1 MATIKAKAE
10 ITIFNVKDVKS
21 VTRYY
26 LLQSSTATAPAKPTT
41 INPGGNWKTT
51 EPSYTD
57 GSTNTLYFVDLTIM
71 SDGKTFSYS
80 DVSKSSSYEA
90 AKSAWNKANNAQ
102 NTANNAQKT
111 ADGIANN
118 IYVPGTVQING
129 GKIQAGSLDVS
140 KILMGDP
147 SNLSQL
153 SEHTYKN
160 LGWSSK
166 SNEKEDYQVTFTQNL
181 QAPVGDSPEYN
192 LKVPVS
198 FTYSGNPQGMKYLL
212 TMDDYD
218 IVGYIASTGKTE
230 SLKDQSYF
238 NLSPKI
244 LYSMPSSMQPY
255 VKFEN
260 IASNAWV
267 LSMPE
272 SISLV
277 KDFQFYMCIV
287 KADGVPSELA
297 YITLSISNLRIT
309 KITDGSS
316 ITGIIKS
323 TNYVEDSN
331 GDCISGMM
339 TNYSSGEIRT
349 PSGKWDDDGLVTKAL
364 FATGGKIG
372 GWDIQDGTLYSAG
385 SASSD
390 DGTQLIRTYTI
401 LDPTSFTPIEIIVSE
416 RGDYSDNDW
425 WRIESTKKLV
435 SSTFDYKMGKLKAM
449 DDSII
454 CGWGITTSRIISKI
468 GLSMGAGGAGLILCD
483 EDGKPVIWI
492 QDKNSKQT
500 FRVDRD
506 GTMYHNDNALGEV
519 ITKNVGAKS
528 MSSGTWTDTGA
539 SVTLPAGK
547 YVVNGTVLFNSAAN
561 GQRGARFATSSTDYF
576 RESQQMNIAGT
587 TKGVTSVQCSYIANL
602 KTSTKLNLQGIQ
614 SSGAALS
621 TINSYIQAIRI
632 A

>member
-1 MATIKAKAE
+1 MATVKAKAE

-26 LLQSSTATAPAKPTT
+26 LLQSSTATAPPKPTT
-41 INPGGNWKTT
+41 INPGSNWKTT

-80 DVSKSSSYEA
+80 DVSLSSSYEA
-90 AKSAWNKANNAQ
+90 AKEAWNK
-102 NTANNAQKT
+102 ANNAQKT

-118 IYVPGTVQING
+118 IYIPGTVQING

-153 SEHTYKN
+153 SEHTYTS

-166 SNEKEDYQVTFTQNL
+166 SNEKEDYQVRFIRDL
-181 QAPVGDSPEYN
+181 QAPVGDIPEYN

-198 FTYSGNPQGMKYLL
+198 FAYTGNPQGMKYLL

-218 IVGYIASTGKTE
+218 IAGYTASTGKTE
-230 SLKDQSYF
+230 SLKNQSYF
-238 NLSPKI
+238 SLSPKI
-244 LYSMPSSMQPY
+244 LYTKPATMQPY

-260 IASNAWV
+260 IASNTWV

-272 SISLV
+272 SMPMV
-277 KDFQFYMCIV
+277 KDFRFYMCIA
-287 KADGVPSELA
+287 KADGVPSGLT

-349 PSGKWDDDGLVTKAL
+349 PNGRWDDDGLNINQL
-364 FATGGKIG
+364 NATGGKIG
-372 GWDIQDGTLYSAG
+372 AWVLDDGALYSERTGVFDGTKYTTMVKLSPLRTISDGEATLADYQYPIQIMEKGEVLFGISETGNIENKGLATLSGRWRFNAG
-385 SASSD
+385 
-390 DGTQLIRTYTI
+390 
-401 LDPTSFTPIEIIVSE
+401 
-416 RGDYSDNDW
+416 
-425 WRIESTKKLV
+425 
-435 SSTFDYKMGKLKAM
+435 
-449 DDSII
+449 
-454 CGWGITTSRIISKI
+454 RIISKI

-492 QDKNSKQT
+492 QDENSKLT

-506 GTMYHNDNALGEV
+506 GTMYHNDNVLGEV
-519 ITKNVGAKS
+519 ITKTVGAKS

-561 GQRGARFATSSTDYF
+561 GQRGARFATSPTDYF

>member
-1 MATIKAKAE
+1 MAEVKKPRAQ
-10 ITIFNVKDVKS
+10 ITISRIIDIES

-26 LLQSSTATAPAKPTT
+26 KLQSASAAAPSKPTDDAAIPSGWT
-41 INPGGNWKTT
+41 KT
-51 EPSYTD
+51 EPAYQN
-57 GSTNTLYFVDLTIM
+57 GATNRLYFVDQTIM
-71 SDGKTFSYS
+71 TNGSIYYS
-80 DVSKSSSYEA
+80 QVSLSSSYEA
-90 AKSAWNKANNAQ
+90 AKEAWNK
-102 NTANNAQKT
+102 ANNAQKT

-181 QAPVGDSPEYN
+181 QSPVGDRPEYN

-238 NLSPKI
+238 SLSPKI
-244 LYSMPSSMQPY
+244 LYTMPSSMQPY

-277 KDFQFYMCIV
+277 KDFQFYMCIA

-349 PSGKWDDDGLVTKAL
+349 PNGRWDDDGLNINQL
-364 FATGGKIG
+364 NATGGKIG
-372 GWDIQDGTLYSAG
+372 AWVLDDGALYSERTGVFDGTKYTTMVKLSPLRTISDGEATLADYQYPIQIMEKGEVLFGISETGNIENKGLATLAG
-385 SASSD
+385 
-390 DGTQLIRTYTI
+390 R
-401 LDPTSFTPIEIIVSE
+401 
-416 RGDYSDNDW
+416 
-425 WRIESTKKLV
+425 WR
-435 SSTFDYKMGKLKAM
+435 FNAG
-449 DDSII
+449 
-454 CGWGITTSRIISKI
+454 RIISKI

-500 FRVDRD
+500 FRVDRN

>member
-1 MATIKAKAE
+1 MAEVKKPRAQ
-10 ITIFNVKDVKS
+10 ITISRIIDIES

-26 LLQSSTATAPAKPTT
+26 KLQSASAAAPSKPTDDAAIPSGWT
-41 INPGGNWKTT
+41 KT
-51 EPSYTD
+51 EPAYQN
-57 GSTNTLYFVDLTIM
+57 GATNRLYFVDQTIM
-71 SDGKTFSYS
+71 TNGSIYYS
-80 DVSKSSSYEA
+80 QVSLSSSYEA
-90 AKSAWNKANNAQ
+90 AKEAWNK
-102 NTANNAQKT
+102 ANNAQKT

-181 QAPVGDSPEYN
+181 QAPVGDRPEYN

-238 NLSPKI
+238 SLSPKI
-244 LYSMPSSMQPY
+244 LYTMPSSMQPY

-277 KDFQFYMCIV
+277 KDFQFYMCIA

-349 PSGKWDDDGLVTKAL
+349 PNGRWDDDGLNINQL
-364 FATGGKIG
+364 NATGGKIG
-372 GWDIQDGTLYSAG
+372 AWVLDDGALYSERTGVFDGTKYTTMVKLSPLRTISDGEATLADYQYPIQIMEKGEVLFGISETGNIENKGLATLSGRWRFNAG
-385 SASSD
+385 
-390 DGTQLIRTYTI
+390 
-401 LDPTSFTPIEIIVSE
+401 
-416 RGDYSDNDW
+416 
-425 WRIESTKKLV
+425 
-435 SSTFDYKMGKLKAM
+435 
-449 DDSII
+449 
-454 CGWGITTSRIISKI
+454 RIISKI

-492 QDKNSKQT
+492 QDENSKLT

-506 GTMYHNDNALGEV
+506 GTMYHNDNVLGEV

>member
-26 LLQSSTATAPAKPTT
+26 LLQSSTATAPTKPTT

-57 GSTNTLYFVDLTIM
+57 GSTNTLYFVNLTIM

-118 IYVPGTVQING
+118 IYIPGTVQING

-153 SEHTYKN
+153 SEHTYTN

-166 SNEKEDYQVTFTQNL
+166 SDEKEDYQVTFIQDL
-181 QAPVGDSPEYN
+181 QAPVGDIPEYN

-198 FTYSGNPQGMKYLL
+198 FAYSGNPQGMKYLL

-218 IVGYIASTGKTE
+218 IAGYTASTGKTE
-230 SLKDQSYF
+230 SLKNQSYF
-238 NLSPKI
+238 SLSPKI
-244 LYSMPSSMQPY
+244 LYTKPATMQPY

-260 IASNAWV
+260 IASNTWV

-272 SISLV
+272 SMPMV
-277 KDFQFYMCIV
+277 KDFRFYMCIA
-287 KADGVPSELA
+287 KADGVPSGLT

-349 PSGKWDDDGLVTKAL
+349 PNGRWDDDGLNINQL
-364 FATGGKIG
+364 NATGGKIG
-372 GWDIQDGTLYSAG
+372 AWVLDDGALYSERTGVFDGTKYTTMVKLSPLRTISDGEATLADYQYPIQIMEKGEVLFGISETGNIENKGLATLAG
-385 SASSD
+385 
-390 DGTQLIRTYTI
+390 R
-401 LDPTSFTPIEIIVSE
+401 
-416 RGDYSDNDW
+416 
-425 WRIESTKKLV
+425 WR
-435 SSTFDYKMGKLKAM
+435 FNAGR
-449 DDSII
+449 
-454 CGWGITTSRIISKI
+454 ITSKI

-492 QDKNSKQT
+492 QDENSKLT

>member
-1 MATIKAKAE
+1 MAEVKKPRAQ
-10 ITIFNVKDVKS
+10 ITISRIIDIES

-26 LLQSSTATAPAKPTT
+26 KLQSASAAAPSKPTDDAAIPSGWT
-41 INPGGNWKTT
+41 KT
-51 EPSYTD
+51 EPAYQN
-57 GSTNTLYFVDLTIM
+57 GATNRLYFVDQTIM
-71 SDGKTFSYS
+71 TNGSIYYS
-80 DVSKSSSYEA
+80 QVSLSSSYEA
-90 AKSAWNKANNAQ
+90 AKEAWNK
-102 NTANNAQKT
+102 ANNAQKT
-111 ADGIANN
+111 ADGIVNN

-153 SEHTYKN
+153 SEYTYKN

-166 SNEKEDYQVTFTQNL
+166 SNEKEDYRVTFTQNL
-181 QAPVGDSPEYN
+181 QAPVGDRPEYN

-198 FTYSGNPQGMKYLL
+198 FIYSGNPQGMKYLL

-238 NLSPKI
+238 SLSPKI
-244 LYSMPSSMQPY
+244 LYTMPSSMQPY
-255 VKFEN
+255 VEFEN

-277 KDFQFYMCIV
+277 KDFQFYMCIA

-349 PSGKWDDDGLVTKAL
+349 PNGRWDDDGLNINQL
-364 FATGGKIG
+364 NATGGKIG
-372 GWDIQDGTLYSAG
+372 AWVLDNDDGALYSERTG
-385 SASSD
+385 VSD
-390 DGTQLIRTYTI
+390 GNEYTTMVKLSPLRTISDGEATLADYQY
-401 LDPTSFTPIEIIVSE
+401 PIQIINSGKVLFGVSE
-416 RGDYSDNDW
+416 TGNIENQGLATLAGR
-425 WRIESTKKLV
+425 WR
-435 SSTFDYKMGKLKAM
+435 FNG
-449 DDSII
+449 
-454 CGWGITTSRIISKI
+454 GRIISKI
-468 GLSMGAGGAGLILCD
+468 GLSMGAGGSGLILCD
-483 EDGKPVIWI
+483 EDDKPVIWI
-492 QDKNSKQT
+492 QDENSKLT

-506 GTMYHNDNALGEV
+506 GTMYHNDNVLGEV
-519 ITKNVGAKS
+519 ITKNAGAKS

-539 SVTLPAGK
+539 SVTLSAGK

-602 KTSTKLNLQGIQ
+602 KTPTKLNLQGIQ

>member
-1 MATIKAKAE
+1 MAEVKKPRAQ
-10 ITIFNVKDVKS
+10 ITISRIIDIES

-26 LLQSSTATAPAKPTT
+26 KLQSASAAAPSKPTDGAAIPSGWT
-41 INPGGNWKTT
+41 KT
-51 EPSYTD
+51 EPAYQN
-57 GSTNTLYFVDLTIM
+57 GATNRLYFVDQTIM
-71 SDGKTFSYS
+71 TNGSIYYS
-80 DVSKSSSYEA
+80 QVSLSSSYEA
-90 AKSAWNKANNAQ
+90 AKEAWNK
-102 NTANNAQKT
+102 ANNAQKT

-118 IYVPGTVQING
+118 IYAPGTVQING

-153 SEHTYKN
+153 SEHTYTS

-166 SNEKEDYQVTFTQNL
+166 SNEKEDYQVRFIRDL
-181 QAPVGDSPEYN
+181 QAPVGDRPEYN

-198 FTYSGNPQGMKYLL
+198 FAYSGNPQGMKYLL

-218 IVGYIASTGKTE
+218 IAGYTASTGKTE
-230 SLKDQSYF
+230 SLKNQSYF
-238 NLSPKI
+238 SLSPKI
-244 LYSMPSSMQPY
+244 LYTKPASMQPY

-260 IASNAWV
+260 IASNTWV

-272 SISLV
+272 SMAMV
-277 KDFQFYMCIV
+277 KDFRFYMCIA
-287 KADGVPSELA
+287 KADGVPSGLT

-349 PSGKWDDDGLVTKAL
+349 PNGRWDDDGLNINQL
-364 FATGGKIG
+364 NATGGKIG
-372 GWDIQDGTLYSAG
+372 AWVLDDGALYSERTGVFDGTKYTTMVKLSPLRTISDGEATLADYQYPIQIMEKGEVLFGISETGNIENKGLATLSGRWRFNAG
-385 SASSD
+385 
-390 DGTQLIRTYTI
+390 
-401 LDPTSFTPIEIIVSE
+401 
-416 RGDYSDNDW
+416 
-425 WRIESTKKLV
+425 
-435 SSTFDYKMGKLKAM
+435 
-449 DDSII
+449 
-454 CGWGITTSRIISKI
+454 RIISKI

-492 QDKNSKQT
+492 QDENSKLT

-506 GTMYHNDNALGEV
+506 GTMYHNDNVLGEV

>member
-111 ADGIANN
+111 ADGIVNN

-153 SEHTYKN
+153 SEHTYTS

-166 SNEKEDYQVTFTQNL
+166 INEKEDYQVTFIRDL
-181 QAPVGDSPEYN
+181 QAPVGDRPEYN

-198 FTYSGNPQGMKYLL
+198 FVYSGNPQGMKYLL

-218 IVGYIASTGKTE
+218 IVGYTASTGKTE
-230 SLKDQSYF
+230 SLKNQSYF
-238 NLSPKI
+238 SLSPKI
-244 LYSMPSSMQPY
+244 LYTMPATMQPY
-255 VKFEN
+255 AKFEN
-260 IASNAWV
+260 IAGNTWV

-272 SISLV
+272 SMPIV
-277 KDFQFYMCIV
+277 KDFRFYMCIA
-287 KADGVPSELA
+287 KADGVPSGLTH
-297 YITLSISNLRIT
+297 ITLSISNLRIT

-349 PSGKWDDDGLVTKAL
+349 PNGRWDDDGLNINQL
-364 FATGGKIG
+364 NATGGKIG
-372 GWDIQDGTLYSAG
+372 AWVLDDGALYSERTGVFDGTKYTTMVKLSPLRTISDGEATLADYQYPIQIMEKGEVLFGISETGNIENKGLATLAG
-385 SASSD
+385 
-390 DGTQLIRTYTI
+390 R
-401 LDPTSFTPIEIIVSE
+401 
-416 RGDYSDNDW
+416 
-425 WRIESTKKLV
+425 WR
-435 SSTFDYKMGKLKAM
+435 FNAG
-449 DDSII
+449 
-454 CGWGITTSRIISKI
+454 RIISKI

-492 QDKNSKQT
+492 QDENSKLT

-506 GTMYHNDNALGEV
+506 GTMYHNDNVLGEV

>member
-1 MATIKAKAE
+1 MAEVKKPRAQ
-10 ITIFNVKDVKS
+10 ITISRIIDIES

-26 LLQSSTATAPAKPTT
+26 KLQSASAAAPSKPTDDAAIPSGWT
-41 INPGGNWKTT
+41 KT
-51 EPSYTD
+51 EPAYQN
-57 GSTNTLYFVDLTIM
+57 GATNRLYFVDQTIM
-71 SDGKTFSYS
+71 TNGSIYYS
-80 DVSKSSSYEA
+80 QVSLSSSYEA
-90 AKSAWNKANNAQ
+90 AKEAWNK
-102 NTANNAQKT
+102 ANNAQKT

-181 QAPVGDSPEYN
+181 QAPVGDRPEHN

-244 LYSMPSSMQPY
+244 LYTMPSSMQPY

-277 KDFQFYMCIV
+277 KDFQFYMCIA

-401 LDPTSFTPIEIIVSE
+401 LDPTSFTPIEIIASE

-492 QDKNSKQT
+492 QDENSKLT

-506 GTMYHNDNALGEV
+506 GTMYHNDNVLGEV

-561 GQRGARFATSSTDYF
+561 GQRGARFATSPTDYF

>member
-1 MATIKAKAE
+1 MAEVKKPRAQ
-10 ITIFNVKDVKS
+10 ITISRIIDIES

-26 LLQSSTATAPAKPTT
+26 KLQSASAAAPSKPTDGAAIPSGWT
-41 INPGGNWKTT
+41 KT
-51 EPSYTD
+51 EPAYQN
-57 GSTNTLYFVDLTIM
+57 GATNRLYFVDQTIM
-71 SDGKTFSYS
+71 TNGSIYYS
-80 DVSKSSSYEA
+80 QVSLSSSYEA
-90 AKSAWNKANNAQ
+90 AKEAWNK
-102 NTANNAQKT
+102 ANNAQKT

-118 IYVPGTVQING
+118 IYIPGTVQING

-153 SEHTYKN
+153 SEHTYTN

-166 SNEKEDYQVTFTQNL
+166 SDEKEDYQVTFIQDL
-181 QAPVGDSPEYN
+181 QAPVGDIPEYN

-198 FTYSGNPQGMKYLL
+198 FAYSGNPQGMKYLL

-218 IVGYIASTGKTE
+218 IVGYTASTGKTE
-230 SLKDQSYF
+230 SLKNQSYF
-238 NLSPKI
+238 SLSPKI
-244 LYSMPSSMQPY
+244 LYTKPATMQPY

-260 IASNAWV
+260 ITSNTWV

-272 SISLV
+272 SMPMV
-277 KDFQFYMCIV
+277 KDFRFYMCIA
-287 KADGVPSELA
+287 KADGVPSGLT

-349 PSGKWDDDGLVTKAL
+349 PNGRWDDDGLNINQL
-364 FATGGKIG
+364 NATGGKIG
-372 GWDIQDGTLYSAG
+372 AWVLDDGALYSERTGVFDGTKYTTMVKLSPLRTISDGEATLADYQYPIQIMEKGEVLFGISETGNIENKGLATLAG
-385 SASSD
+385 
-390 DGTQLIRTYTI
+390 R
-401 LDPTSFTPIEIIVSE
+401 
-416 RGDYSDNDW
+416 
-425 WRIESTKKLV
+425 WR
-435 SSTFDYKMGKLKAM
+435 FNAG
-449 DDSII
+449 
-454 CGWGITTSRIISKI
+454 RIISKI

>member
-1 MATIKAKAE
+1 MAEVKKPRAQ
-10 ITIFNVKDVKS
+10 ITISRIIDIES

-26 LLQSSTATAPAKPTT
+26 KLQSASAAAPSKPTDDAAIPSGWT
-41 INPGGNWKTT
+41 KT
-51 EPSYTD
+51 EPAYQN
-57 GSTNTLYFVDLTIM
+57 GATNRLYFVDQTIM
-71 SDGKTFSYS
+71 TNGSIYYS
-80 DVSKSSSYEA
+80 QVSLSSSYEA
-90 AKSAWNKANNAQ
+90 AKEAWNK
-102 NTANNAQKT
+102 ANNAQKT

-160 LGWSSK
+160 LGWSFK

-181 QAPVGDSPEYN
+181 QSPVGDRPEYN

-218 IVGYIASTGKTE
+218 IVGHIASTGKTE

-238 NLSPKI
+238 SLSPKI
-244 LYSMPSSMQPY
+244 LYTMPSSMQPY

-277 KDFQFYMCIV
+277 KDFQFYMCIA

-349 PSGKWDDDGLVTKAL
+349 PNGRWDDDGLNINQL
-364 FATGGKIG
+364 NATGGKIG
-372 GWDIQDGTLYSAG
+372 AWVLDDGALYSERTGVFDGTKYTTMVKLSPLRTISDGEATLADYQYPIQIMEKGEVLFGISETGNIENKGLATLAG
-385 SASSD
+385 
-390 DGTQLIRTYTI
+390 R
-401 LDPTSFTPIEIIVSE
+401 
-416 RGDYSDNDW
+416 
-425 WRIESTKKLV
+425 WR
-435 SSTFDYKMGKLKAM
+435 FNAG
-449 DDSII
+449 
-454 CGWGITTSRIISKI
+454 RIISKI

-500 FRVDRD
+500 FRVDQD
-506 GTMYHNDNALGEV
+506 GTMYHNANALGEV

-561 GQRGARFATSSTDYF
+561 GQRGARFATSPTDYF

>member
-1 MATIKAKAE
+1 MAEVKKPRAQ
-10 ITIFNVKDVKS
+10 ITISRIIDIES

-26 LLQSSTATAPAKPTT
+26 KLQSASAAAPSKPTDGAAIPSGWT
-41 INPGGNWKTT
+41 KT
-51 EPSYTD
+51 EPAYQN
-57 GSTNTLYFVDLTIM
+57 GATNRLYFVDQTIM
-71 SDGKTFSYS
+71 TNGSIYYS
-80 DVSKSSSYEA
+80 QVSLSSSYEA
-90 AKSAWNKANNAQ
+90 AKEAWNK
-102 NTANNAQKT
+102 ANNAQKT

-118 IYVPGTVQING
+118 IYIPGTVQING

-153 SEHTYKN
+153 SEHTYTS

-166 SNEKEDYQVTFTQNL
+166 SNEKEDYQVRFIRDL
-181 QAPVGDSPEYN
+181 QAPVGDIPEYN

-198 FTYSGNPQGMKYLL
+198 FAYTGNPQGMKYLL

-218 IVGYIASTGKTE
+218 IAGYTASTGKTE
-230 SLKDQSYF
+230 SLKNQSYF
-238 NLSPKI
+238 SLSPKI
-244 LYSMPSSMQPY
+244 LYTKPATMQPY
-255 VKFEN
+255 VEFEN
-260 IASNAWV
+260 IASNTWV

-272 SISLV
+272 SMPMV
-277 KDFQFYMCIV
+277 KDFRFYMCIA
-287 KADGVPSELA
+287 KADGVPSGLT

-349 PSGKWDDDGLVTKAL
+349 PNGRWDDDGLNINQL
-364 FATGGKIG
+364 NATGGKIG
-372 GWDIQDGTLYSAG
+372 AWVLDDGALYSERTGVFDGTKYTTMVKLSPLRTISDGEATLADYQYPIQIMEKGEVLFGISETGNIENKGLATLSGRWRFNAG
-385 SASSD
+385 
-390 DGTQLIRTYTI
+390 
-401 LDPTSFTPIEIIVSE
+401 
-416 RGDYSDNDW
+416 
-425 WRIESTKKLV
+425 
-435 SSTFDYKMGKLKAM
+435 
-449 DDSII
+449 
-454 CGWGITTSRIISKI
+454 RIISKI

-492 QDKNSKQT
+492 QDENSKLT

-506 GTMYHNDNALGEV
+506 GTMYHNDNVLGEV
-519 ITKNVGAKS
+519 ITKTVGAKS

-561 GQRGARFATSSTDYF
+561 GQRGARFATSPTDYF

-587 TKGVTSVQCSYIANL
+587 AKGVTSVQCSYIANL

>member
-1 MATIKAKAE
+1 MATVKAKAE

-26 LLQSSTATAPAKPTT
+26 LLQSSTATAPPKPTT
-41 INPGGNWKTT
+41 INPGSNWKTT

-80 DVSKSSSYEA
+80 DVSLSSSYEA
-90 AKSAWNKANNAQ
+90 AKEAWNK
-102 NTANNAQKT
+102 ANNAQKT

-118 IYVPGTVQING
+118 IYIPGTVQING

-153 SEHTYKN
+153 SEHTYTS

-166 SNEKEDYQVTFTQNL
+166 SNEKEDYQVRFIRDL
-181 QAPVGDSPEYN
+181 QAPVGDIPEYN

-198 FTYSGNPQGMKYLL
+198 FAYTGNPQGMKYLL

-218 IVGYIASTGKTE
+218 IAGYTASTGKTE
-230 SLKDQSYF
+230 SLKNQSYF
-238 NLSPKI
+238 SLSPKI
-244 LYSMPSSMQPY
+244 LYTKPATMQPY

-260 IASNAWV
+260 IASNTWV

-272 SISLV
+272 SMPMV
-277 KDFQFYMCIV
+277 KDFRFYMCIA
-287 KADGVPSELA
+287 KADGVPSGLT

-349 PSGKWDDDGLVTKAL
+349 PNGRWDDDGLNINQL
-364 FATGGKIG
+364 NATGGKIG
-372 GWDIQDGTLYSAG
+372 AWVLDDGALYSERTGVFDGTKYTTMVKLSPLRTISDGEATLADYQYPIQIMEKGEVLFGISETGNIENKGLATLSGRWRFNAG
-385 SASSD
+385 
-390 DGTQLIRTYTI
+390 
-401 LDPTSFTPIEIIVSE
+401 
-416 RGDYSDNDW
+416 
-425 WRIESTKKLV
+425 
-435 SSTFDYKMGKLKAM
+435 
-449 DDSII
+449 
-454 CGWGITTSRIISKI
+454 RIISKI

-492 QDKNSKQT
+492 QDENSKLT

-506 GTMYHNDNALGEV
+506 GTMYHNGNVLGEV

-587 TKGVTSVQCSYIANL
+587 TKGVTSVQCSYIADL

>member
-1 MATIKAKAE
+1 MAEVKKPRAQ
-10 ITIFNVKDVKS
+10 ITISRIIDIES

-26 LLQSSTATAPAKPTT
+26 KLQSASAAAPSKPTDDAAIPSGWT
-41 INPGGNWKTT
+41 KT
-51 EPSYTD
+51 EPAYQN
-57 GSTNTLYFVDLTIM
+57 GATNRLYFVDQTIM
-71 SDGKTFSYS
+71 TNGSIYYS
-80 DVSKSSSYEA
+80 QVSLSSSYEA
-90 AKSAWNKANNAQ
+90 AKEAWNK
-102 NTANNAQKT
+102 ANNAQKT

-181 QAPVGDSPEYN
+181 QSPVGDRPEYN

-218 IVGYIASTGKTE
+218 IVGHIASTGKTE

-238 NLSPKI
+238 SLSPKI
-244 LYSMPSSMQPY
+244 LYTMPSSMQPY

-277 KDFQFYMCIV
+277 KDFQFYMCIA

-349 PSGKWDDDGLVTKAL
+349 PNGRWDDDGLNINQL
-364 FATGGKIG
+364 NATGGKIG
-372 GWDIQDGTLYSAG
+372 AWVLDDGALYSERTGVFDGTKYTTIVKLSPLRTISDGEATLADYQYPIQIMEKGEVLFGISETGNIENKGLATLAG
-385 SASSD
+385 
-390 DGTQLIRTYTI
+390 R
-401 LDPTSFTPIEIIVSE
+401 
-416 RGDYSDNDW
+416 
-425 WRIESTKKLV
+425 WR
-435 SSTFDYKMGKLKAM
+435 FNAG
-449 DDSII
+449 
-454 CGWGITTSRIISKI
+454 RIISKI

-500 FRVDRD
+500 FRVDQD
-506 GTMYHNDNALGEV
+506 GTMYHNANALGEV

-561 GQRGARFATSSTDYF
+561 GQRGARFATSPTDYF

>member
-1 MATIKAKAE
+1 MAEVKKPRAQ
-10 ITIFNVKDVKS
+10 ITISRIIDIES

-26 LLQSSTATAPAKPTT
+26 KLQSASAAAPSKPTDDAAIPSGWT
-41 INPGGNWKTT
+41 KT
-51 EPSYTD
+51 EPAYQN
-57 GSTNTLYFVDLTIM
+57 GATNRLYFVDQTIM
-71 SDGKTFSYS
+71 TNGSIYYS
-80 DVSKSSSYEA
+80 QVSLSSSYEA
-90 AKSAWNKANNAQ
+90 AKEAWNK
-102 NTANNAQKT
+102 ANNAQKT

-166 SNEKEDYQVTFTQNL
+166 SNEKEGYQVTFTQNL
-181 QAPVGDSPEYN
+181 QSPVGDRPEYN

-218 IVGYIASTGKTE
+218 IVGHIASTGKTE

-238 NLSPKI
+238 SLSPKI
-244 LYSMPSSMQPY
+244 LYTMPSSMQPY

-277 KDFQFYMCIV
+277 KDFQFYMCIA

-349 PSGKWDDDGLVTKAL
+349 PNGRWDDDGLNINQL
-364 FATGGKIG
+364 NATGGKIG
-372 GWDIQDGTLYSAG
+372 AWVLDDGALYSERTGVFDGTKYTTMVKLSPLRTISDGEATLADYQYPIQIMEKGEVLFGISETGNIENKGLATLAG
-385 SASSD
+385 
-390 DGTQLIRTYTI
+390 R
-401 LDPTSFTPIEIIVSE
+401 
-416 RGDYSDNDW
+416 
-425 WRIESTKKLV
+425 WR
-435 SSTFDYKMGKLKAM
+435 FNAG
-449 DDSII
+449 
-454 CGWGITTSRIISKI
+454 RIISKI

-500 FRVDRD
+500 FRVDQD
-506 GTMYHNDNALGEV
+506 GTMYHNANALGEV

-561 GQRGARFATSSTDYF
+561 GQRGARFATSPTDYF

>member
-1 MATIKAKAE
+1 MAEVKKPRAQ
-10 ITIFNVKDVKS
+10 ITISRIIDIES

-26 LLQSSTATAPAKPTT
+26 KLQSASAAAPSKPTDDAAIPSGWT
-41 INPGGNWKTT
+41 KT
-51 EPSYTD
+51 EPAYQN
-57 GSTNTLYFVDLTIM
+57 GATNRLYFVDQTIM
-71 SDGKTFSYS
+71 TNGSIYYS
-80 DVSKSSSYEA
+80 QVSLSSSYEA
-90 AKSAWNKANNAQ
+90 AKEAWNK
-102 NTANNAQKT
+102 ANNAQKT

-166 SNEKEDYQVTFTQNL
+166 SNEKEDYQVAFTQNL
-181 QAPVGDSPEYN
+181 QAPVGDRPEYN

-238 NLSPKI
+238 SLSPKI
-244 LYSMPSSMQPY
+244 LYTMPSSMQPY

-349 PSGKWDDDGLVTKAL
+349 PSGKWDGDGLVTKAL

-401 LDPTSFTPIEIIVSE
+401 LDSTSFTPIEIIVSE
-416 RGDYSDNDW
+416 RADYSDADW
-425 WRIESTKKLV
+425 WRIESIKKLV
-435 SSTFDYKMGKLKAM
+435 SSTFDYSIGKLNAG
-449 DDSII
+449 DSII
-454 CGWGITTSRIISKI
+454 GGWGITASRIISKI
-468 GLSMGAGGAGLILCD
+468 GLSMGAGGAGLILCN

-500 FRVDRD
+500 FRVDQD
-506 GTMYHNDNALGEV
+506 GTMYHNDNVLGEV

-561 GQRGARFATSSTDYF
+561 GQRGARFATSPTDYF

-587 TKGVTSVQCSYIANL
+587 KKGVTSVQCSYIANL

>member
-1 MATIKAKAE
+1 MAEVKKPRAQ
-10 ITIFNVKDVKS
+10 ITISRIIDIES

-26 LLQSSTATAPAKPTT
+26 KLQSASAAAPSKPTDDAAIPSGWT
-41 INPGGNWKTT
+41 KT
-51 EPSYTD
+51 EPAYQN
-57 GSTNTLYFVDLTIM
+57 GATNRLYFVDQTIM
-71 SDGKTFSYS
+71 TNGSIYYS
-80 DVSKSSSYEA
+80 QVSLSSSYEA
-90 AKSAWNKANNAQ
+90 AKEAWNK
-102 NTANNAQKT
+102 ANNAQKT

-153 SEHTYKN
+153 SEHAYKN

-166 SNEKEDYQVTFTQNL
+166 SNEKEDYQVTFTQDL
-181 QAPVGDSPEYN
+181 QSPVGDRPEYN

-238 NLSPKI
+238 SLSPKI
-244 LYSMPSSMQPY
+244 LYTMPSSMQPY

-277 KDFQFYMCIV
+277 KDFQFYMCIA

-349 PSGKWDDDGLVTKAL
+349 PNGRWDDDGLNINQL
-364 FATGGKIG
+364 NATGGKIG
-372 GWDIQDGTLYSAG
+372 AWVLDDGALYSERTGVFDGTKYTTMVKLSPLRTISDGEATLADYQYPIQIMEKGEVLFGISETGNIENKGLATLAG
-385 SASSD
+385 
-390 DGTQLIRTYTI
+390 R
-401 LDPTSFTPIEIIVSE
+401 
-416 RGDYSDNDW
+416 
-425 WRIESTKKLV
+425 WR
-435 SSTFDYKMGKLKAM
+435 FNAG
-449 DDSII
+449 
-454 CGWGITTSRIISKI
+454 RIISKI

>member
-1 MATIKAKAE
+1 MAEVKKPRAQ
-10 ITIFNVKDVKS
+10 ITISRIIDIES

-26 LLQSSTATAPAKPTT
+26 KLQSASAAAPSKPTDGAAIPSGWT
-41 INPGGNWKTT
+41 KT
-51 EPSYTD
+51 EPAYQN
-57 GSTNTLYFVDLTIM
+57 GATNRLYFVDQTTMTNGSIY
-71 SDGKTFSYS
+71 YS
-80 DVSKSSSYEA
+80 QVSLSSSYEA
-90 AKSAWNKANNAQ
+90 AKEAWNK
-102 NTANNAQKT
+102 ANNAQKT

-153 SEHTYKN
+153 SEHTYIN

-166 SNEKEDYQVTFTQNL
+166 SNGKEDYQVTFVRNL

-198 FTYSGNPQGMKYLL
+198 FAYSGNPQGTKYLL

-218 IVGYIASTGKTE
+218 IVGYTASTDKIE
-230 SLKDQSYF
+230 SLKNQSYF
-238 NLSPKI
+238 SLSPKI
-244 LYSMPSSMQPY
+244 LYTKPATMQPY

-272 SISLV
+272 SMPMA
-277 KDFQFYMCIV
+277 KDFRFYMCIV
-287 KADGVPSELA
+287 KADGVPSELT

-349 PSGKWDDDGLVTKAL
+349 PNGRWDDDGLNINQL
-364 FATGGKIG
+364 NATGGKIG
-372 GWDIQDGTLYSAG
+372 AWVLDNDDGALYSERTG
-385 SASSD
+385 VSD
-390 DGTQLIRTYTI
+390 GNEYTTMVKLSPLRTISDGEATLADYQY
-401 LDPTSFTPIEIIVSE
+401 PIQIINSGKVLFGVSE
-416 RGDYSDNDW
+416 TGNIENQGLATLAGR
-425 WRIESTKKLV
+425 WR
-435 SSTFDYKMGKLKAM
+435 FNG
-449 DDSII
+449 
-454 CGWGITTSRIISKI
+454 GRIISKI

-492 QDKNSKQT
+492 QDKNSKMT

-506 GTMYHNDNALGEV
+506 GTMYHNDNVLGEV
-519 ITKNVGAKS
+519 ITKNAGAKS
-528 MSSGTWTDTGA
+528 MNSGTWTDSGA

-576 RESQQMNIAGT
+576 RESQQMSIAGT
-587 TKGVTSVQCSYIANL
+587 KKGVTSVQCSYIANL
-602 KTSTKLNLQGIQ
+602 EASTKLILQGLQ

>member
-1 MATIKAKAE
+1 MAEVKKPRAQ
-10 ITIFNVKDVKS
+10 ITISRIIDIES

-26 LLQSSTATAPAKPTT
+26 KLQSASAAAPSKPTDDAAIPSGWT
-41 INPGGNWKTT
+41 KT
-51 EPSYTD
+51 EPAYQN
-57 GSTNTLYFVDLTIM
+57 GATNRLYFVDQTIM
-71 SDGKTFSYS
+71 TNGSIYYS
-80 DVSKSSSYEA
+80 QVSLSSSYEA
-90 AKSAWNKANNAQ
+90 AKEAWNK
-102 NTANNAQKT
+102 ANNAQKT

-181 QAPVGDSPEYN
+181 QSPVGDRPEYN

-218 IVGYIASTGKTE
+218 IVGHIASTGKTE

-238 NLSPKI
+238 SLSPKI
-244 LYSMPSSMQPY
+244 LYTMSSSMQPY

-277 KDFQFYMCIV
+277 KDFQFYMCIA

-349 PSGKWDDDGLVTKAL
+349 PNGRWDDDGLNINQL
-364 FATGGKIG
+364 NATGGKIG
-372 GWDIQDGTLYSAG
+372 AWVLDDGALYSERTGVFDGTKYTTMVKLSPLRTISDGEATLADYQYPIQIMEKGEVLFGISETGNIENKGLATLAG
-385 SASSD
+385 
-390 DGTQLIRTYTI
+390 R
-401 LDPTSFTPIEIIVSE
+401 
-416 RGDYSDNDW
+416 
-425 WRIESTKKLV
+425 WR
-435 SSTFDYKMGKLKAM
+435 FNAG
-449 DDSII
+449 
-454 CGWGITTSRIISKI
+454 RIISKI

-500 FRVDRD
+500 FRVDQD
-506 GTMYHNDNALGEV
+506 GTMYHNANALGEV
-519 ITKNVGAKS
+519 IRKNVGAKS

-561 GQRGARFATSSTDYF
+561 GQRGARFATSPTDYF

>member
-1 MATIKAKAE
+1 MAEVKKPRAQ
-10 ITIFNVKDVKS
+10 ITISRIIDIES

-26 LLQSSTATAPAKPTT
+26 KLQSASAAAPSKPTDGAT
-41 INPGGNWKTT
+41 IPSGWTKT
-51 EPSYTD
+51 EPAYQN
-57 GSTNTLYFVDLTIM
+57 GATNRLYFVDQTIM
-71 SDGKTFSYS
+71 TNGSIYYS
-80 DVSKSSSYEA
+80 QISLSSSYEA
-90 AKSAWNKANNAQ
+90 AKEAWNK
-102 NTANNAQKT
+102 ANNAQKT

-118 IYVPGTVQING
+118 IYIPGTVQING

-153 SEHTYKN
+153 SEHTYTN

-166 SNEKEDYQVTFTQNL
+166 SDEKEDYQVTFIQDL
-181 QAPVGDSPEYN
+181 QAPVGDIPEYN

-198 FTYSGNPQGMKYLL
+198 FAYSGNPQGMKYLL

-218 IVGYIASTGKTE
+218 IAGYTASTGKTE
-230 SLKDQSYF
+230 SLKNQSYF
-238 NLSPKI
+238 SLSPKI
-244 LYSMPSSMQPY
+244 LYTKPATMQPY

-260 IASNAWV
+260 IASNTWV

-272 SISLV
+272 SMPMV
-277 KDFQFYMCIV
+277 KDFRFYMCIA
-287 KADGVPSELA
+287 KADGVPSGLT

-349 PSGKWDDDGLVTKAL
+349 PNGRWDDDGLNINQL
-364 FATGGKIG
+364 NATGGKIG
-372 GWDIQDGTLYSAG
+372 AWVLDDGALYSERTGVFDGIKYTTMVKLSPLRTISDGEATLADYQYPIQIMEKGEVLFGISETGNIENKGLATLAG
-385 SASSD
+385 
-390 DGTQLIRTYTI
+390 R
-401 LDPTSFTPIEIIVSE
+401 
-416 RGDYSDNDW
+416 
-425 WRIESTKKLV
+425 WR
-435 SSTFDYKMGKLKAM
+435 FNAG
-449 DDSII
+449 
-454 CGWGITTSRIISKI
+454 RIISKI

-492 QDKNSKQT
+492 QDENSNQT

-506 GTMYHNDNALGEV
+506 GTMYHNGCLIGEEIASNIITTTPLSNNTWGKTGAVIDLQPGVYV
-519 ITKNVGAKS
+519 ITGWIYFAKA
-528 MSSGTWTDTGA
+528 SSGKRGIRFINQNNNFIVD
-539 SVTLPAGK
+539 SQHVIVTNNDEIML
-547 YVVNGTVLFNSAAN
+547 NTMSTFT
-561 GQRGARFATSSTDYF
+561 ATYNVSIS
-576 RESQQMNIAGT
+576 
-587 TKGVTSVQCSYIANL
+587 
-602 KTSTKLNLQGIQ
+602 LQGFQ
-614 SSGAALS
+614 NSGSSLNIKRSILKAV
-621 TINSYIQAIRI
+621 RI

>member
-1 MATIKAKAE
+1 MAEVKKPRAQ
-10 ITIFNVKDVKS
+10 ITISRIIDIES

-26 LLQSSTATAPAKPTT
+26 KLQSASAAAPSKPTDDAAIPSGWT
-41 INPGGNWKTT
+41 KT
-51 EPSYTD
+51 EPAYQN
-57 GSTNTLYFVDLTIM
+57 GATNRLYFVDQTIM
-71 SDGKTFSYS
+71 TNGSIYYS
-80 DVSKSSSYEA
+80 QVSLSSSYEA
-90 AKSAWNKANNAQ
+90 AKEAWNK
-102 NTANNAQKT
+102 ANNAQKT

-181 QAPVGDSPEYN
+181 QSPVGDRPEYN

-238 NLSPKI
+238 SLSPKI
-244 LYSMPSSMQPY
+244 LYTMPSSMQPY

-277 KDFQFYMCIV
+277 KDFQFYMCIA

-349 PSGKWDDDGLVTKAL
+349 PNGRWDDDGLNINQL
-364 FATGGKIG
+364 NATGGKIG
-372 GWDIQDGTLYSAG
+372 AWVLDDGALYSERTGVFDGTKYTTMVKLSPLRTISDGEATLADYQYPIQIMEKGEVLFGISETGNIENKGLATLAG
-385 SASSD
+385 
-390 DGTQLIRTYTI
+390 R
-401 LDPTSFTPIEIIVSE
+401 
-416 RGDYSDNDW
+416 
-425 WRIESTKKLV
+425 WR
-435 SSTFDYKMGKLKAM
+435 FNAG
-449 DDSII
+449 
-454 CGWGITTSRIISKI
+454 RIISKI

>member
-26 LLQSSTATAPAKPTT
+26 LLQSSTATAPTKPTT

-57 GSTNTLYFVDLTIM
+57 GSTNTLYFVNLTIM

-118 IYVPGTVQING
+118 IYIPGTVQING

-153 SEHTYKN
+153 SEHTYTN

-166 SNEKEDYQVTFTQNL
+166 SDEKEGYQVTFIQDL
-181 QAPVGDSPEYN
+181 QAPVGDIPEYN

-198 FTYSGNPQGMKYLL
+198 FAYSGNPQGMKYLL

-218 IVGYIASTGKTE
+218 IAGYTASTGKTE
-230 SLKDQSYF
+230 SLKNQSYF
-238 NLSPKI
+238 SLSPKI
-244 LYSMPSSMQPY
+244 LYTKPATMQPY

-260 IASNAWV
+260 IASNTWV

-272 SISLV
+272 SMPMV
-277 KDFQFYMCIV
+277 KDFRFYMCIA
-287 KADGVPSELA
+287 KADGVPSGLT

-349 PSGKWDDDGLVTKAL
+349 PNGRWDDDGLNINQL
-364 FATGGKIG
+364 NATGGKIG
-372 GWDIQDGTLYSAG
+372 AWVLDDGALYSERTGVFDGTKYTTMVKLSPLRTISDGEATLADYQYPIQIMEKGEVLFGISETGNIENKGLATLAG
-385 SASSD
+385 
-390 DGTQLIRTYTI
+390 R
-401 LDPTSFTPIEIIVSE
+401 
-416 RGDYSDNDW
+416 
-425 WRIESTKKLV
+425 WR
-435 SSTFDYKMGKLKAM
+435 FNAGR
-449 DDSII
+449 
-454 CGWGITTSRIISKI
+454 ITSKI

-492 QDKNSKQT
+492 QDENSKLT

-506 GTMYHNDNALGEV
+506 GTMYHNDNVLGEV

>member
-1 MATIKAKAE
+1 MAEVKKPRAQ
-10 ITIFNVKDVKS
+10 ITISRIIDIES

-26 LLQSSTATAPAKPTT
+26 KLQSASAAAPSKPTDDAAIPSGWT
-41 INPGGNWKTT
+41 KT
-51 EPSYTD
+51 EPAYQN
-57 GSTNTLYFVDLTIM
+57 GATNRLYFVDQTIM
-71 SDGKTFSYS
+71 TNGSIYYS
-80 DVSKSSSYEA
+80 QVSLSSSYEA
-90 AKSAWNKANNAQ
+90 AKEAWNK
-102 NTANNAQKT
+102 ANNAQKT

-181 QAPVGDSPEYN
+181 QSPVGDRPEYN

-212 TMDDYD
+212 IMDDYD
-218 IVGYIASTGKTE
+218 IVGHIASTGKTE

-238 NLSPKI
+238 SLSPKI
-244 LYSMPSSMQPY
+244 LYTMPSSMQPY

-277 KDFQFYMCIV
+277 KDFQFYMCIA

-349 PSGKWDDDGLVTKAL
+349 PNGRWDDDGLNINQL
-364 FATGGKIG
+364 NATGGKIG
-372 GWDIQDGTLYSAG
+372 AWVLDDGALYSERTGVFDGTKYTTMVKLSPLRTISDGEATLADYQYPIQIMEKGEVLFGISETGNIENKGLATLAG
-385 SASSD
+385 
-390 DGTQLIRTYTI
+390 R
-401 LDPTSFTPIEIIVSE
+401 
-416 RGDYSDNDW
+416 
-425 WRIESTKKLV
+425 WR
-435 SSTFDYKMGKLKAM
+435 FNAG
-449 DDSII
+449 
-454 CGWGITTSRIISKI
+454 RIISKI

-500 FRVDRD
+500 FRVDQD
-506 GTMYHNDNALGEV
+506 GTMYHNANALGEV
-519 ITKNVGAKS
+519 IRKNVGAKS

-561 GQRGARFATSSTDYF
+561 GQRGARFATSPTDYF

>member
-1 MATIKAKAE
+1 MAEVKKPRAQ
-10 ITIFNVKDVKS
+10 ITISRIIDIES

-26 LLQSSTATAPAKPTT
+26 KLQSASAAAPSKPTDGAAIPSGWT
-41 INPGGNWKTT
+41 KT
-51 EPSYTD
+51 EPAYQN
-57 GSTNTLYFVDLTIM
+57 GATNRLYFVDQTIM
-71 SDGKTFSYS
+71 TNGSIYYS
-80 DVSKSSSYEA
+80 QVSLSSSYEA
-90 AKSAWNKANNAQ
+90 AKEAWNK
-102 NTANNAQKT
+102 ANNAQKT

-118 IYVPGTVQING
+118 IYIPGTVQING

-153 SEHTYKN
+153 SEHTYTN

-166 SNEKEDYQVTFTQNL
+166 SDEKEDYQVTFIQDL
-181 QAPVGDSPEYN
+181 QAPVGDIPEYN

-198 FTYSGNPQGMKYLL
+198 FAYSGNPQGMKYLL

-218 IVGYIASTGKTE
+218 IVGYTASTGKTE
-230 SLKDQSYF
+230 SLKNQSYF
-238 NLSPKI
+238 SLSPKI
-244 LYSMPSSMQPY
+244 LYTKPATMQPY

-260 IASNAWV
+260 ITSNTWV

-272 SISLV
+272 SMPMV
-277 KDFQFYMCIV
+277 KDFRFYMCIA
-287 KADGVPSELA
+287 KADGVPSGLT

-349 PSGKWDDDGLVTKAL
+349 PNGRWDDDGLNINQL
-364 FATGGKIG
+364 NATGGKIG
-372 GWDIQDGTLYSAG
+372 AWVLDDGALYSERTGVFDGTKYTTMVKLSPLRTISDGEATLADYQYPIQIMEKGEVLFGISETGNIENKGLATLAG
-385 SASSD
+385 
-390 DGTQLIRTYTI
+390 R
-401 LDPTSFTPIEIIVSE
+401 
-416 RGDYSDNDW
+416 
-425 WRIESTKKLV
+425 WR
-435 SSTFDYKMGKLKAM
+435 FNAG
-449 DDSII
+449 
-454 CGWGITTSRIISKI
+454 RIISKI

-506 GTMYHNDNALGEV
+506 GTMYHNANALGEV